1 MCKNFIEAV
10 LSVHERK
17 WKSQALGTKKQGSSS
32 SICKYNLLRKADTLL
47 ESLYRPEK
55 VNRTLRVQG
64 LRYRK
69 CIL

>member
-1 MCKNFIEAV
+1 M
-10 LSVHERK
+10 HERI

-55 VNRTLRVQG
+55 VYTIKKKKMYIIN
-64 LRYRK
+64 
-69 CIL
+69 